1 MVSLLNFNIK
11 KKRKAHLHLGPNLI
25 LRIMPNQAQIQM
37 LGLEI
42 IWAAGNLTPTIS
54 HNHMVA
60 IKTKILKLKDREED
74 KEVDIIRIYLLL
86 DFRIL

>member
-25 LRIMPNQAQIQM
+25 LRITPNQAQIQM

-42 IWAAGNLTPTIS
+42 IWAVGNRTPTIS
-54 HNHMVA
+54 HNRIVA
-60 IKTKILKLKDREED
+60 IKTKILKLKDQEED
-74 KEVDIIRIYLLL
+74 READIIRMYLSLG
-86 DFRIL
+86 FRIL